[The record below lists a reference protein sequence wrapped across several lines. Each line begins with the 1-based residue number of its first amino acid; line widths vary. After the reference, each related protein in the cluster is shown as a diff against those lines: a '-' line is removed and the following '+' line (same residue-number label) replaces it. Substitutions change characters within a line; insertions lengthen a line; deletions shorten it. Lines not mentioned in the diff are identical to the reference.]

1 MLPDAAAN
9 LWPTVVV
16 TNREVISQR
25 SCLPENVLR
34 HIELRAMSV
43 ETDLVFNKDLGSL
56 GEETSPGFT
65 DLLGNATSVL
75 CALGT

>member
-1 MLPDAAAN
+1 MLPDTAAN